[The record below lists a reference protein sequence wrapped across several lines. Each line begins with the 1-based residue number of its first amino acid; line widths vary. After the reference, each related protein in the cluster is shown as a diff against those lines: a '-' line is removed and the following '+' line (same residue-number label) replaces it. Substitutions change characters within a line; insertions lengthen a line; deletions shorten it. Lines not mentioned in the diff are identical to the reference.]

1 MRAISMSA
9 GKMSCSAGVPP
20 ALHGWPILRTTAVA
34 LLTAIL
40 ALVLAGCAN
49 EVDLSYRAAPE
60 NVVVEVSSSGGL
72 PTPWVDKVA
81 SFKLYGDGRAVK
93 VPDVSKH
100 GMLVE
105 GKLDQAAMKELLS
118 KIQEAGFFGL
128 RSAYS
133 NKGVMDGVTAK
144 VVVNL
149 AKQKKTVSNY
159 MADVP
164 GFTRTLDVIRGY
176 PVNGLHDFVPEKGYL
191 VVQKDTEPPAKPQ
204 TPPPEITALLPS
216 GDRLEQAASGH
227 KPIELDGQAFLTLK
241 KWESAQQYTGA
252 DVLVGGTWYK
262 VFPLYT
268 PGNF

>member
-1 MRAISMSA
+1 MRAISM
-9 GKMSCSAGVPP
+9 VVV
-20 ALHGWPILRTTAVA
+20 LI
-34 LLTAIL
+34 AIL

-49 EVDLSYRAAPE
+49 EVNLSYSAAPE

-72 PTPWVDKVA
+72 PTPWVDNVA
-81 SFKLYGDGRAVK
+81 SFKLYGDGRVVK
-93 VPDVSKH
+93 VSDESRH

-105 GKLDQAAMKELLS
+105 GKLDEVAMKVLLL
-118 KIQEAGFFGL
+118 KMQEAGFFGL
-128 RSAYS
+128 KNAYS
-133 NKGVMDGVTAK
+133 AKGVMDGVTAR
-144 VVVNL
+144 VAVTLVE
-149 AKQKKTVSNY
+149 QKKTVSNY

-176 PVNGLHDFVPEKGYL
+176 PVNGVYDFVPDKGYL
-191 VVQKDTEPPAKPQ
+191 VVRKGTEPPAKPQ
-204 TPPPEITALLPS
+204 TPPPGLTALLPS

-268 PGNF
+268 PGTF